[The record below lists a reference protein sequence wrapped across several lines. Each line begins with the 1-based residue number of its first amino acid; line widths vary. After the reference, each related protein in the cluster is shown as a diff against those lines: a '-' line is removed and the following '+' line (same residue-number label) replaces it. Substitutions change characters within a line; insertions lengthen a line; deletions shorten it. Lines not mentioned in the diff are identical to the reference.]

1 MKKIIKTLKY
11 FLATISLLTALSLT
25 LPVLAQ
31 EDNTEF
37 QNYTVSAVDNDG
49 SESRIMNRLKVVAG
63 QGGFITDGLMS
74 IGRIVGLIIN
84 AFVSIL
90 GIIFVVLIV
99 SSGYTW
105 MTSEGNDEKIK
116 KATDTIKASIIGL
129 VITLSSW
136 AIWNF
141 IFKRLVLGS

>member
-1 MKKIIKTLKY
+1 MKKSIKLKKY
-11 FLATISLLTALSLT
+11 LLIALLISAFSLAGATSVVMAQNLDTAPLTA
-25 LPVLAQ
+25 
-31 EDNTEF
+31 
-37 QNYTVSAVDNDG
+37 SADDG
-49 SESRIMNRLKVVAG
+49 SNSRIMGRLKSVAG
-63 QGGFITDGLMS
+63 QGGFVTDGSMS
-74 IGRIVGLIIN
+74 VGRIVGLVIN

-116 KATDTIKASIIGL
+116 KATATIKASIIGL

>member
-1 MKKIIKTLKY
+1 MKKSIKFIKY
-11 FLATISLLTALSLT
+11 FLITLLL
-25 LPVLAQ
+25 
-31 EDNTEF
+31 
-37 QNYTVSAVDNDG
+37 VSAFSFASMTAAQNIEVNPPTTSADDGNDN
-49 SESRIMNRLKVVAG
+49 RIMGRLKAVAG
-63 QGGFITDGLMS
+63 PAGFVTDGTMS
-74 IGRIVGLIIN
+74 VGRIVGLVIN

-116 KATDTIKASIIGL
+116 KATATIKASIIGL

-136 AIWNF
+136 AIWQF
-141 IFKRLVLGS
+141 IFTRLVLGG